1 MYFFIG
7 IKGTGMAALAIMLKE
22 LGHEVNGSDIDRPLF
37 TEDLLRKHQIPI
49 LSFNKDNIKDN
60 YQVIIGN
67 AFFSDHPEV
76 KVALENPTIKTWYYH
91 EYLGELLKNYASV
104 AISGTHGKT
113 TTTALL
119 AAVLNPY
126 YELGY
131 LIGDGTGHLKPETT
145 DLIIE
150 ACEFK
155 RHFLAYH
162 PDIAVVTNIGYDHVD
177 YFKTEE
183 DYFKA
188 FQEFVDQAQESLVI
202 YGDSKI
208 TRKLKLS
215 KPHIYYG
222 SNPNNDLQAV
232 NIVMSSNEMSFDVIY
247 QKQSFGSFTLPFVGA
262 HMLQNSLAVI
272 AVSILKGLTYLE
284 IKAGFKNYRGV
295 KRRFIVETIK
305 DSIFIDDYAHHP
317 VELKVTLE
325 TARIRFPNHK
335 IVAVYKPHRVSRIF
349 HFVADIKAALSLADE
364 IVLLPF
370 NSIDDYE
377 SHLDIDIDFLA
388 NQVTNAVVIEENQE
402 GVAYLASLAPACFVF
417 MSDKDIYHLADQV
430 KKII

>member
-22 LGHEVNGSDIDRPLF
+22 LGYEVSGSDIDRPLF
-37 TEDLLRKHQIPI
+37 TEDLLRKHHISI
-49 LSFNKDNIKDN
+49 LSFNKANIKDN

-67 AFFSDHPEV
+67 AFFPNHPEV
-76 KVALENPTIKTWYYH
+76 EAALENPTIKTWYYH
-91 EYLGELLKNYASV
+91 EYLGELLENYASV

-126 YELGY
+126 YKLGY
-131 LIGDGTGHLKPETT
+131 LIGDGTGQLKPETT

-188 FQEFVDQAQESLVI
+188 FQEFVDQTQQSLVI
-202 YGDSKI
+202 YGDSEK
-208 TRKLKLS
+208 TRKLKLN

-222 SNPNNDLQAV
+222 INPNNDLQAT
-232 NIVMSSNEMSFDVIY
+232 NIVMNSDEMSFAVLY
-247 QKQSFGSFTLPFVGA
+247 QNRPFGTFKLPFVGS
-262 HMLQNSLAVI
+262 HLLENSLAVI
-272 AVSILKGLTYLE
+272 AVSILKGLTYSE
-284 IKAGFKNYRGV
+284 IKVGFENYHGV
-295 KRRFIVETIK
+295 KRRFIVEVIK

-325 TARIRFPNHK
+325 TARLRFPNHK
-335 IVAVYKPHRVSRIF
+335 LVAVYKPHRVSRIF
-349 HFVADIKAALSLADE
+349 HFVKDINAALSLADK

-388 NQVTNAVVIEENQE
+388 NQVTNSVVIEENQK
-402 GVAYLASLAPACFVF
+402 GVDYLASLAPACFVF
-417 MSDKDIYHLADQV
+417 M
-430 KKII
+430 